1 MTQKFPIMTQKF
13 PAMTQKF
20 PAVRARIRLS
30 PFTGYNRRRYSFA
43 SATRKNFHR
52 SPAFVPRLYVRMIC
66 TALQSHDDI
75 FSAQKGG
82 IHCPGRRPAASAE
95 TANRHDRQRALRRA
109 DHSSSVVIVTML
121 AEHESCIHGRRNA
134 QNIRWEGRPRRSSH
148 KPARPPPGRFEV
160 RQRWLSGLRSRQRAP
175 ERASGPARQLPTDVD
190 SAITDAF
197 AGTDACEQS
206 LSTRNFP
213 IRYLVKGTRKG
224 PRNLGSMTDAT
235 SRQRDGAFVRAA
247 AARKS

>member
-1 MTQKFPIMTQKF
+1 
-13 PAMTQKF
+13 
-20 PAVRARIRLS
+20 
-30 PFTGYNRRRYSFA
+30 
-43 SATRKNFHR
+43 
-52 SPAFVPRLYVRMIC
+52 
-66 TALQSHDDI
+66 
-75 FSAQKGG
+75 
-82 IHCPGRRPAASAE
+82 
-95 TANRHDRQRALRRA
+95 
-109 DHSSSVVIVTML
+109 ML
-121 AEHESCIHGRRNA
+121 AEHELHLREKKRAEHPLGRSTAAIFA
-134 QNIRWEGRPRRSSH
+134 QTG
-148 KPARPPPGRFEV
+148 PATAGSFRGSTAV
-160 RQRWLSGLRSRQRAP
+160 AVGLSLTKRAP